1 MNSNSGLQKVR
12 MILFGFLML
21 FILNPISV
29 SANGVSDAIQK
40 VVNVYP
46 NSCSYFTSDGKS
58 DSNSSD
64 SRCSL
69 VNIPSRGGLPS
80 GKMLKAVMHGHVMG
94 LQSMYGMLYSDTV
107 QIRRQKK
114 SQPVN

>member
-1 MNSNSGLQKVR
+1 MNSNNVLQKVR
-12 MILFGFLML
+12 MMVFGFLML

-69 VNIPSRGGLPS
+69 VVPRQRYVQYQRGLPQSVQCRLGWQAAHSRG
-80 GKMLKAVMHGHVMG
+80 
-94 LQSMYGMLYSDTV
+94 
-107 QIRRQKK
+107 
-114 SQPVN
+114 

>member
-1 MNSNSGLQKVR
+1 MNSNNVLQKVR
-12 MILFGFLML
+12 MMVFGFLML
-21 FILNPISV
+21 FQVNPISV

-80 GKMLKAVMHGHVMG
+80 GKTVKDAKGGNAWSCHGFAE
-94 LQSMYGMLYSDTV
+94 
-107 QIRRQKK
+107 
-114 SQPVN
+114 